1 MITVGRLFRGYMC
14 RVHSFFKLKNC
25 CHYQTRPGYSSNWLL
40 LRNVLPMAKSEPAS
54 SLTLKPQ
61 TFDYFLVL
69 DFEATCD
76 ERENMH
82 PQEIIEFPVLKVNS
96 KTLETESIFH
106 HYVEPDVHNKLTSFC
121 IELTGIV
128 QDMVDGKPHLTEV
141 LTMFDKWMQDEGLLK
156 PDTSFA
162 FVTCGDWDLRKMLPS
177 QCDYLHLPVTSYFK
191 KWINI
196 KKAFAGLTGTFPKG
210 MQDMLT
216 QLSIP
221 HQGRHHSGIDDCKN
235 IANILTTM
243 LRRGYVFK
251 ITGSKT

>member
-1 MITVGRLFRGYMC
+1 MITLGTVFRGC
-14 RVHSFFKLKNC
+14 FSRVQSFSKLKNC
-25 CHYQTRPGYSSNWLL
+25 CHYQLSPVCSSNSLL
-40 LRNVLPMAKSEPAS
+40 QRNFLLMAKSVPAS
-54 SLTLKPQ
+54 SVAAKPQ
-61 TFDYFLVL
+61 QFDYFLVL

-76 ERENMH
+76 DRENIH

-128 QDMVDGKPHLTEV
+128 QDMVDGRPHITEV
-141 LTMFDKWMQDEGLLK
+141 LKMFDKWMQDEGLLK
-156 PDTSFA
+156 PDASFA

-196 KKAFAGLTGTFPKG
+196 KKAFAGLTGTFPRG
-210 MQDMLT
+210 MQEMLT
-216 QLSIP
+216 KLSIP

-235 IANILTTM
+235 IANILTAM
-243 LRRGYVFK
+243 IRRGYVFK
-251 ITGSKT
+251 ITGSTA